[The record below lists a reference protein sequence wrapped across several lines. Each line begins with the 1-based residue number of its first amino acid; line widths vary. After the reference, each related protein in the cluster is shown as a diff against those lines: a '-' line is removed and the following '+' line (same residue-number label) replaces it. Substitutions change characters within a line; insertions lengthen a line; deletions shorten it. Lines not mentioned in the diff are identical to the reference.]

1 MASFA
6 ERVLG
11 AARLDA
17 AIYEE
22 VEADSGALG
31 QALAV
36 VVLAAVSSGI
46 GTSIGAHG
54 EGTSVLGGVLFSLI
68 AWFVWALV
76 TYLVG
81 TRILP
86 TPQTEADLGQLL
98 RTIGFAAAPG
108 LLGVLGALPGVG
120 TLLLFLIWLWQLA
133 AMVVA
138 VRQALDYTSTFRAVG
153 VCLLGFVAYVLIAT
167 VLAGL
172 VLSGLMAVGGT
183 EPAQALP

>member
-1 MASFA
+1 A
-6 ERVLG
+6 
-11 AARLDA
+11 DA
-17 AIYEE
+17 
-22 VEADSGALG
+22 GALG

-36 VVLAAVSSGI
+36 VVLAAISSGI

-54 EGTSVLGGVLFSLI
+54 EGVSVLGGVLFSLVG
-68 AWFVWALV
+68 WFVWALL

-98 RTIGFAAAPG
+98 RTLGFAAAPG
-108 LLGVLGALPGVG
+108 LLGIAGALPGVG
-120 TLLLFLIWLWQLA
+120 ALLLLLIWLWQLA

-138 VRQALDYTSTFRAVG
+138 VRQALDYTSTARAVG

-167 VLAGL
+167 VLAGI
-172 VLSGLMAVGGT
+172 VLGGLLALGGAT
-183 EPAQALP
+183 EPAQAVP